1 MRLLNS
7 CFNRRCLSG
16 ISVDHLDFQI
26 GMNCLALYG
35 SNCSANGKN
44 TMPEK
49 GQINPLSPA
58 IKSIS
63 QLPEDLIIFKAISRR
78 PQDMED
84 IKAIIARHSDLD
96 KERVLSVIRE
106 FADILESEDI
116 YDNIKKL
123 LK

>member
-1 MRLLNS
+1 MGDWLPA
-7 CFNRRCLSG
+7 FW
-16 ISVDHLDFQI
+16 VDPD
-26 GMNCLALYG
+26 
-35 SNCSANGKN
+35 S
-44 TMPEK
+44 
-49 GQINPLSPA
+49 
-58 IKSIS
+58 
-63 QLPEDLIIFKAISRR
+63 LIIFKVISRR
-78 PQDMED
+78 PQDIED